1 MADLDRGSIQQAF
14 EELGERL
21 RRRRLI
27 GEIAVYGGTAMVLRF
42 QIDRVTQDVDAV
54 IEREHGPVQQEVREI
69 GKEHGWGES
78 WLNENVSVYLSK
90 AAKDDDL
97 TLFRS
102 YPRHGAIGLRV
113 LIASPRY
120 MLAMKL
126 AALRVG
132 SDHRDIEDV
141 MQLAQVTGTKAA
153 DALADLHRQYFPNDP
168 LDTRR
173 IVIIGNIAERLNASP
188 QSG

>member
-1 MADLDRGSIQQAF
+1 
-14 EELGERL
+14 
-21 RRRRLI
+21 
-27 GEIAVYGGTAMVLRF
+27 
-42 QIDRVTQDVDAV
+42 
-54 IEREHGPVQQEVREI
+54 
-69 GKEHGWGES
+69 
-78 WLNENVSVYLSK
+78 
-90 AAKDDDL
+90 
-97 TLFRS
+97 
-102 YPRHGAIGLRV
+102 
-113 LIASPRY
+113 

-132 SDHRDIEDV
+132 SDHRDIDDV

-153 DALADLHRQYFPNDP
+153 DALSDLHREYFPNDP